1 MIQHQLHLHWL
12 PVKHNM
18 HHWACFNTC
27 ILNVIRAPTRKSPTT
42 PSSRT
47 IVLVA
52 CSRPRYFGLL
62 AISVPS
68 WTMVGN
74 YYQWWCHY
82 SQGCWKRWCNN
93 LFDIIYKFDVHPSV
107 LPANLSLI
115 KSNGC
120 VASVETTPPLSPA
133 IRCSY
138 LTPEKKE
145 SGTLSVC
152 VSRTSSAIVCA
163 LCLNSVR

>member
-12 PVKHNM
+12 PVKHNV
-18 HHWACFNTC
+18 HHWTCFNTCSTRCHAC

-68 WTMVGN
+68 WTMMGN
-74 YYQWWCHY
+74 YYQW
-82 SQGCWKRWCNN
+82 WCNN

-163 LCLNSVR
+163 LYLNSVR